1 MSRWRDVAREYWFEI
16 LVGFLARAGMVEL
29 VVGRELG
36 GAPDI
41 STPVAIAAVAVIVIP
56 LFLRRRW
63 PFAGPAGY
71 WVLAAAL
78 SFVDG
83 ALIPFVSSLVVV
95 GMATAFLLGNL
106 RVGVLAVAGLVV
118 VMVCIEVVLVNIP
131 GSPPASFYVFIPLR
145 FVVSWIAGYVLRE
158 RADRAE
164 AAELRADYAERERE
178 AAARVAVAEE
188 RARIARE
195 LHDIV
200 AHAVSVMVLQVGAVR
215 HKLPE
220 EMGDDREALVGVE
233 RAGRTALVE
242 MRRLLG
248 AMRRSGDDVD
258 LEPQPGLDGIESL
271 VQDVTRAG
279 LPVGLNL
286 DGDVMPLPRAI
297 DLSAYRIIQEG
308 LTNSLKHGRASHA
321 DVTVCYRSDQLEITV
336 ADDGVG
342 STTIDGAGHGLVGIR
357 ERVKIYG
364 GEMSADTSPGGGFV
378 LNARLPLDGYRA

>member
-1 MSRWRDVAREYWFEI
+1 
-16 LVGFLARAGMVEL
+16 
-29 VVGRELG
+29 
-36 GAPDI
+36 
-41 STPVAIAAVAVIVIP
+41 
-56 LFLRRRW
+56 
-63 PFAGPAGY
+63 
-71 WVLAAAL
+71 
-78 SFVDG
+78 
-83 ALIPFVSSLVVV
+83 
-95 GMATAFLLGNL
+95 
-106 RVGVLAVAGLVV
+106 
-118 VMVCIEVVLVNIP
+118 
-131 GSPPASFYVFIPLR
+131 
-145 FVVSWIAGYVLRE
+145 
-158 RADRAE
+158 
-164 AAELRADYAERERE
+164 
-178 AAARVAVAEE
+178 
-188 RARIARE
+188 
-195 LHDIV
+195 
-200 AHAVSVMVLQVGAVR
+200 
-215 HKLPE
+215 
-220 EMGDDREALVGVE
+220 
-233 RAGRTALVE
+233 VE

-308 LTNSLKHGRASHA
+308 LTNSLKHARASHA